1 MTNVCKWKTM
11 CNLKNT
17 IHYQRDASENW
28 KSRYAFSAFI
38 FFSFPYISFYFILF
52 FENNCNLYFVN
63 GNTLFHVKNQKK
75 IQDFYSLNKLLLQ

>member
-38 FFSFPYISFYFILF
+38 FFSFPYISLYFFLFYFLKTIATFILSMEIHCF
-52 FENNCNLYFVN
+52 M
-63 GNTLFHVKNQKK
+63 
-75 IQDFYSLNKLLLQ
+75 

>member
-28 KSRYAFSAFI
+28 KSRYTFSAFI
-38 FFSFPYISFYFILF
+38 FFSFPYISLYFILF
-52 FENNCNLYFVN
+52 YFLK
-63 GNTLFHVKNQKK
+63 TIATFILSMEIHYFM
-75 IQDFYSLNKLLLQ
+75 